1 MTSSPKTFGK
11 KEKQVS
17 KKTIDALFSG
27 GNSRSMSAY
36 PLRVV
41 FMRKERCETEEP
53 AQVMVSVSK
62 RHFKHAVKRNRVKR
76 QMREAYR
83 LTICQHLTEIYTPAP
98 RQLNI
103 AFVWLADRLYT
114 TRDIEKRMVKALGK
128 MRAMQTH
135 GQQPQASEM
144 QSDE

>member
-11 KEKQVS
+11 KEKLVG

-41 FMRKERCETEEP
+41 FMRKERNETEEP

-62 RHFKHAVKRNRVKR
+62 RHFKRAVKRNRVKR
-76 QMREAYR
+76 QIREAYR
-83 LTICQHLTEIYTPAP
+83 LNKHLLHEALEQKKDTAVAM
-98 RQLNI
+98 
-103 AFVWLADRLYT
+103 AFIW
-114 TRDIEKRMVKALGK
+114 
-128 MRAMQTH
+128 
-135 GQQPQASEM
+135 
-144 QSDE
+144 QSDELAETALITEKMQSLLGRMAEKISR

>member
-11 KEKQVS
+11 KEKLVS

-62 RHFKHAVKRNRVKR
+62 RHFKRAVKRNRVKR
-76 QMREAYR
+76 QIREAYR
-83 LTICQHLTEIYTPAP
+83 LNKHLLHEALEQKKDTAVAM
-98 RQLNI
+98 
-103 AFVWLADRLYT
+103 AFIW
-114 TRDIEKRMVKALGK
+114 
-128 MRAMQTH
+128 
-135 GQQPQASEM
+135 
-144 QSDE
+144 QSDELAETALITEKMQSLLGRMAEKILR

>member
-11 KEKQVS
+11 NEKLVS

-41 FMRKERCETEEP
+41 FMRKERNETEEP

-62 RHFKHAVKRNRVKR
+62 RHFKRAVKRNRVKR
-76 QMREAYR
+76 QIREAYR
-83 LTICQHLTEIYTPAP
+83 LNKHLLHEALEQKKDTAVAM
-98 RQLNI
+98 
-103 AFVWLADRLYT
+103 AFIW
-114 TRDIEKRMVKALGK
+114 
-128 MRAMQTH
+128 
-135 GQQPQASEM
+135 
-144 QSDE
+144 QSDELAETALITEKMQSLLGRMAEKISR

>member
-11 KEKQVS
+11 KEKLVS

-62 RHFKHAVKRNRVKR
+62 RHFKRAVKRNRVKR
-76 QMREAYR
+76 QIREAYR
-83 LTICQHLTEIYTPAP
+83 LNKHLLYEALE
-98 RQLNI
+98 QKKDMAVAM
-103 AFVWLADRLYT
+103 AFIW
-114 TRDIEKRMVKALGK
+114 
-128 MRAMQTH
+128 
-135 GQQPQASEM
+135 
-144 QSDE
+144 QSDELAETALITEKMQSLLGRMAEKISR

>member
-11 KEKQVS
+11 KEKLVS

-62 RHFKHAVKRNRVKR
+62 RHFKRAVKRNRVKR
-76 QMREAYR
+76 QIREAYR
-83 LTICQHLTEIYTPAP
+83 LNKHLLHEALE
-98 RQLNI
+98 QKKDMAVAM
-103 AFVWLADRLYT
+103 AFIW
-114 TRDIEKRMVKALGK
+114 
-128 MRAMQTH
+128 
-135 GQQPQASEM
+135 
-144 QSDE
+144 QSDELAETALITEKMQSLLGRMAEKISR

>member
-11 KEKQVS
+11 KEKLVS

-41 FMRKERCETEEP
+41 FKRKEGNETEEP

-62 RHFKHAVKRNRVKR
+62 RHFKRAVKRNRVKR
-76 QMREAYR
+76 QIREAYR
-83 LTICQHLTEIYTPAP
+83 LNKHLLHEALEQKKDTAVAM
-98 RQLNI
+98 
-103 AFVWLADRLYT
+103 AFIW
-114 TRDIEKRMVKALGK
+114 
-128 MRAMQTH
+128 
-135 GQQPQASEM
+135 
-144 QSDE
+144 QSDELAETALIIEKMQSLLGRMAEKISR

>member
-11 KEKQVS
+11 NEKLVS

-41 FMRKERCETEEP
+41 FMRKERNETEEP

-62 RHFKHAVKRNRVKR
+62 RHFKRAVKRNRVKR
-76 QMREAYR
+76 QIREAYR
-83 LTICQHLTEIYTPAP
+83 LNKHLLHEALE
-98 RQLNI
+98 QKKDMAVAM
-103 AFVWLADRLYT
+103 AFIW
-114 TRDIEKRMVKALGK
+114 
-128 MRAMQTH
+128 
-135 GQQPQASEM
+135 
-144 QSDE
+144 QSDELAETALITEKMQSLLGRMAEKISR

>member
-11 KEKQVS
+11 KEKLVS

-27 GNSRSMSAY
+27 GNSRSMSTY

-62 RHFKHAVKRNRVKR
+62 RHFKRAVKRNRVKR
-76 QMREAYR
+76 QIREAYR
-83 LTICQHLTEIYTPAP
+83 LNKHLLHEALEQKKDTAVAM
-98 RQLNI
+98 
-103 AFVWLADRLYT
+103 AFIW
-114 TRDIEKRMVKALGK
+114 
-128 MRAMQTH
+128 
-135 GQQPQASEM
+135 
-144 QSDE
+144 QSDELAETALITEKMQSLLSRMAEKISR

>member
-1 MTSSPKTFGK
+1 MTSSPKTFDK
-11 KEKQVS
+11 KEKLVS

-76 QMREAYR
+76 QIREAYR
-83 LTICQHLTEIYTPAP
+83 LNKHLLHEALEQKNDTAVAM
-98 RQLNI
+98 
-103 AFVWLADRLYT
+103 AFIW
-114 TRDIEKRMVKALGK
+114 
-128 MRAMQTH
+128 
-135 GQQPQASEM
+135 
-144 QSDE
+144 QSDELAETALITEKMQSLLSRMAEKISR

>member
-1 MTSSPKTFGK
+1 MTLKTNKLSPRLKSRIQI
-11 KEKQVS
+11 ER
-17 KKTIDALFSG
+17 LFSAKDT
-27 GNSRSMSAY
+27 RAVTAY
-36 PLRVV
+36 PLRISY
-41 FMRKERCETEEP
+41 REEARHGSDAP
-53 AQVMVSVSK
+53 VQVLFSVSK

-144 QSDE
+144 QSVE

>member
-11 KEKQVS
+11 KEKLVS

-62 RHFKHAVKRNRVKR
+62 RHFKRAVKRNRVKR
-76 QMREAYR
+76 QIREAYR
-83 LTICQHLTEIYTPAP
+83 LNKHLLHEALE
-98 RQLNI
+98 QKKDI
-103 AFVWLADRLYT
+103 AV
-114 TRDIEKRMVKALGK
+114 
-128 MRAMQTH
+128 AM
-135 GQQPQASEM
+135 AFIW
-144 QSDE
+144 QSDELAETALITEKMQSLLGRMAEKISR

>member
-11 KEKQVS
+11 NEKLVS

-62 RHFKHAVKRNRVKR
+62 RHFKRAVKRNRVKR
-76 QMREAYR
+76 QIREAYR
-83 LTICQHLTEIYTPAP
+83 LNKHLLHEALEQKKDTAVAM
-98 RQLNI
+98 
-103 AFVWLADRLYT
+103 AFIW
-114 TRDIEKRMVKALGK
+114 
-128 MRAMQTH
+128 
-135 GQQPQASEM
+135 
-144 QSDE
+144 QSDELAETALITEKMQSLLSRMAEKISR

>member
-11 KEKQVS
+11 NEKLVS

-41 FMRKERCETEEP
+41 FMRKERNETEES

-62 RHFKHAVKRNRVKR
+62 RHFKRAVKRNRVKR
-76 QMREAYR
+76 QIREAYR
-83 LTICQHLTEIYTPAP
+83 LNKHLLHEALEQKKDTAVAM
-98 RQLNI
+98 
-103 AFVWLADRLYT
+103 AFIW
-114 TRDIEKRMVKALGK
+114 
-128 MRAMQTH
+128 
-135 GQQPQASEM
+135 
-144 QSDE
+144 QSDELAETALITEKMQSLLGRMAEKISR

>member
-11 KEKQVS
+11 KEKLVS

-41 FMRKERCETEEP
+41 FMRKERNETEEP

-62 RHFKHAVKRNRVKR
+62 RHLKIRSVSRF
-76 QMREAYR
+76 
-83 LTICQHLTEIYTPAP
+83 
-98 RQLNI
+98 
-103 AFVWLADRLYT
+103 T
-114 TRDIEKRMVKALGK
+114 T
-128 MRAMQTH
+128 
-135 GQQPQASEM
+135 
-144 QSDE
+144 

>member
-11 KEKQVS
+11 NEKLVS

-62 RHFKHAVKRNRVKR
+62 RHFKRAVKRNRVKR
-76 QMREAYR
+76 QIREAYR
-83 LTICQHLTEIYTPAP
+83 LNKHLLHEALEQKKDTAVAM
-98 RQLNI
+98 
-103 AFVWLADRLYT
+103 AFIW
-114 TRDIEKRMVKALGK
+114 
-128 MRAMQTH
+128 
-135 GQQPQASEM
+135 
-144 QSDE
+144 QSDELAETALITEKMQSLLGRMAEKISR

>member
-11 KEKQVS
+11 NEKLVS

-41 FMRKERCETEEP
+41 FMRKERNETEEP

-62 RHFKHAVKRNRVKR
+62 RHFKRAVKRNRVKR
-76 QMREAYR
+76 QIREAYR
-83 LTICQHLTEIYTPAP
+83 LNKHLLHEALE
-98 RQLNI
+98 QKKDMAVAM
-103 AFVWLADRLYT
+103 AFIW
-114 TRDIEKRMVKALGK
+114 
-128 MRAMQTH
+128 
-135 GQQPQASEM
+135 
-144 QSDE
+144 QSDELAETALIIEKMQSLLGRMAEKISR

>member
-11 KEKQVS
+11 KEKLVS

-62 RHFKHAVKRNRVKR
+62 RHFKRAVKRNRVKR
-76 QMREAYR
+76 QIREAYR
-83 LTICQHLTEIYTPAP
+83 LNKHLLHEALEQKKDTAVAM
-98 RQLNI
+98 
-103 AFVWLADRLYT
+103 AFIW
-114 TRDIEKRMVKALGK
+114 
-128 MRAMQTH
+128 
-135 GQQPQASEM
+135 
-144 QSDE
+144 QSDELAETALIIEKMQSLLGRMAEKISR

>member
-11 KEKQVS
+11 KEKLVS

-62 RHFKHAVKRNRVKR
+62 RHFKRAVKRNRVKR
-76 QMREAYR
+76 QIREAYR
-83 LTICQHLTEIYTPAP
+83 LNKHLLHEALEQKKDTAVAM
-98 RQLNI
+98 
-103 AFVWLADRLYT
+103 AFIW
-114 TRDIEKRMVKALGK
+114 
-128 MRAMQTH
+128 
-135 GQQPQASEM
+135 
-144 QSDE
+144 QSDELAETALITEKMQSLLGRMAEKISR

>member
-11 KEKQVS
+11 KEKLVS

-41 FMRKERCETEEP
+41 FMRKERNETEEP

-62 RHFKHAVKRNRVKR
+62 RHFKRAVKRNRVTR
-76 QMREAYR
+76 QIREAYR
-83 LTICQHLTEIYTPAP
+83 LNKHLLHEALEQKKDTAVAM
-98 RQLNI
+98 
-103 AFVWLADRLYT
+103 AFIW
-114 TRDIEKRMVKALGK
+114 
-128 MRAMQTH
+128 
-135 GQQPQASEM
+135 
-144 QSDE
+144 QSDELAETALITEKMQSLLGRMAEKISR

>member
-11 KEKQVS
+11 KEKLVS

-41 FMRKERCETEEP
+41 FKRKEGNETEEP

-62 RHFKHAVKRNRVKR
+62 RHFKRAVKRNRVKR
-76 QMREAYR
+76 QIREAYR
-83 LTICQHLTEIYTPAP
+83 LNKHLLHEALEQKKDTAVAM
-98 RQLNI
+98 
-103 AFVWLADRLYT
+103 AFIW
-114 TRDIEKRMVKALGK
+114 
-128 MRAMQTH
+128 
-135 GQQPQASEM
+135 
-144 QSDE
+144 QSDELAETALITEKMQSLLGRMAEKISR

>member
-11 KEKQVS
+11 NEKLVS

-41 FMRKERCETEEP
+41 FMRKERNETEEP

-62 RHFKHAVKRNRVKR
+62 RHFKRAVKRNRVKR
-76 QMREAYR
+76 QIREAYR
-83 LTICQHLTEIYTPAP
+83 LNKHLLHEALE
-98 RQLNI
+98 QKKDI
-103 AFVWLADRLYT
+103 AV
-114 TRDIEKRMVKALGK
+114 
-128 MRAMQTH
+128 AM
-135 GQQPQASEM
+135 AFIW
-144 QSDE
+144 QSDELAETALITEKMQSLLGRMAEKISR

>member
-11 KEKQVS
+11 KEKLVS

-41 FMRKERCETEEP
+41 FMRKERNETEEP

-62 RHFKHAVKRNRVKR
+62 RHFKRAVKRNRVKR
-76 QMREAYR
+76 QIREAYR
-83 LTICQHLTEIYTPAP
+83 LNKHLLHEALDQKKDTAVAM
-98 RQLNI
+98 
-103 AFVWLADRLYT
+103 AFIW
-114 TRDIEKRMVKALGK
+114 
-128 MRAMQTH
+128 
-135 GQQPQASEM
+135 
-144 QSDE
+144 QSDELAETALITEKMQSLLGRMAEKISR

>member
-11 KEKQVS
+11 KEKLVS

-41 FMRKERCETEEP
+41 FMRKERSETEEP

-62 RHFKHAVKRNRVKR
+62 RHFKRAVKRNRVKR
-76 QMREAYR
+76 QIREAYR
-83 LTICQHLTEIYTPAP
+83 KHKHALVAQMAAQGRGLLVAVVYVSDKIESTSY
-98 RQLNI
+98 
-103 AFVWLADRLYT
+103 
-114 TRDIEKRMVKALGK
+114 IEKSITRLLEKISTEL
-128 MRAMQTH
+128 
-135 GQQPQASEM
+135 
-144 QSDE
+144 

>member
-11 KEKQVS
+11 KEKLVS

-41 FMRKERCETEEP
+41 FMRKERNETEEP

-62 RHFKHAVKRNRVKR
+62 RHFKRAVKRNRVKR
-76 QMREAYR
+76 QIREAYR
-83 LTICQHLTEIYTPAP
+83 LNKHLLHEALEQKKDTAVAM
-98 RQLNI
+98 
-103 AFVWLADRLYT
+103 AFIW
-114 TRDIEKRMVKALGK
+114 
-128 MRAMQTH
+128 
-135 GQQPQASEM
+135 
-144 QSDE
+144 QSDELAETALITEKMQSLLGRMAEKISR

>member
-11 KEKQVS
+11 NEKLVS

-41 FMRKERCETEEP
+41 FMRKERNETEEP

-62 RHFKHAVKRNRVKR
+62 RHFKRAVKRNRVKR
-76 QMREAYR
+76 QIREAYR
-83 LTICQHLTEIYTPAP
+83 LNKHLLHEALE
-98 RQLNI
+98 QKKDMAVAM
-103 AFVWLADRLYT
+103 AFIW
-114 TRDIEKRMVKALGK
+114 
-128 MRAMQTH
+128 
-135 GQQPQASEM
+135 
-144 QSDE
+144 QSDELAETALITEKMQSLLSRMAEKISR

>member
-1 MTSSPKTFGK
+1 MTSIPKTFGK
-11 KEKQVS
+11 KEKLVS

-62 RHFKHAVKRNRVKR
+62 RHFKRAVKRNRVKR
-76 QMREAYR
+76 QIREAYR
-83 LTICQHLTEIYTPAP
+83 LNKHLLHEALEQKKDTAVAM
-98 RQLNI
+98 
-103 AFVWLADRLYT
+103 AFIW
-114 TRDIEKRMVKALGK
+114 
-128 MRAMQTH
+128 
-135 GQQPQASEM
+135 
-144 QSDE
+144 QSDELAETALITEKMQSLLGRMAEKISR

>member
-11 KEKQVS
+11 KEKLVS

-62 RHFKHAVKRNRVKR
+62 RHFKRAVKRNRVKR
-76 QMREAYR
+76 QIREAYR
-83 LTICQHLTEIYTPAP
+83 LNKHLLHEALEQKKDTAVAMAFIWQSGELAETALITE
-98 RQLNI
+98 
-103 AFVWLADRLYT
+103 
-114 TRDIEKRMVKALGK
+114 K
-128 MRAMQTH
+128 
-135 GQQPQASEM
+135 M
-144 QSDE
+144 QSLLGRMAEKISR